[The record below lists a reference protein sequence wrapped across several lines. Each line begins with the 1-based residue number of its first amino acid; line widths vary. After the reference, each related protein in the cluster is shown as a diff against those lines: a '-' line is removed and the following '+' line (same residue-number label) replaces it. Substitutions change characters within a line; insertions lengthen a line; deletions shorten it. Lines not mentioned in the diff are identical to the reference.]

1 MAATVNGETLAR
13 LLGRLDLR
21 RSEGIGIAH
30 RGALS
35 FVGVMLQGGVRF
47 LYSVL
52 IGRFLTPAL
61 LAATNSA
68 ISLALFVSLLWPTA
82 TATAATKF
90 VSRAH
95 GAGEEDLALAVA
107 RHLGRVSMAAA
118 ALLALGA
125 GGFSWFFQARH
136 DLGAAVLVALLV
148 LAWSGYTYVRG
159 LHFAVQQVARATLWD
174 GISAVVALALLV
186 AVIAAGADALLLAPL
201 TAGYALYAVCG
212 WPRGARSGT
221 LPAALRAEI
230 NQFTFWTVV
239 GTLASTGLLQLSM
252 LIAHGTSSPDD
263 AALYAVALT
272 LATPLSMIARSFS
285 LVLFPS
291 MARAAGRADHSSMR
305 RQTDLSTR
313 GLVAAMGLLFGVLA
327 IVGELVIVIAFGTR
341 YAEAFVP
348 LVILLAACFLVTVNI
363 GVVNALSAGKASG
376 VRLPALFSVAGMVIG
391 LGTMV
396 IAVPM
401 GGIAAVAA
409 GYLAGAVVIGLGP
422 IIWVWVR
429 DGMHWGWTFV
439 RATVGVACAAGLI
452 VLDELW
458 GLPGLATIGTAAV
471 FGAVWLGLMWP
482 EVRVIGSM
490 RRLRI

>member
-1 MAATVNGETLAR
+1 MNGDLRAR

-21 RSEGIGIAH
+21 RSEGIGLAH

-35 FVGVMLQGGVRF
+35 LVGVMLQGGVRF

-95 GAGEEDLALAVA
+95 GAGDAPLALAVA
-107 RHLGRVSMAAA
+107 KHLGRVSMVAAGV
-118 ALLALGA
+118 LGVGA
-125 GGFSWFFQARH
+125 GAFSWLFQDRQ
-136 DLGAAVLVALLV
+136 DLGAAILVTLLV

-174 GISAVVALALLV
+174 GISAIVALALLV
-186 AVIAAGADALLLAPL
+186 VVIVAGADALLLAPL
-201 TAGYALYAVCG
+201 TAGYALYAICG
-212 WPRGARSGT
+212 WPRGEKSGS
-221 LPAALRAEI
+221 LPAALRSEI
-230 NQFTFWTVV
+230 NHFTFWTVI

-252 LIAHGTSSPDD
+252 LVAHGTSSPED

-272 LATPLSMIARSFS
+272 LATPLSMLARSFS

-291 MARAAGRADHSSMR
+291 MARATGRADHASVR
-305 RQTDLSTR
+305 AQTDLSTR
-313 GLVAAMGLLFGVLA
+313 GLVAAMGLLFGALA
-327 IVGELVIVIAFGTR
+327 IVGKLVIVIAFGAR
-341 YAEAFVP
+341 YADAFVP

-363 GVVNALSAGKASG
+363 GVVNALSAGTQSG
-376 VRLPALFSVAGMVIG
+376 VRLPALFSVVGMVIG
-391 LGTMV
+391 LCTM
-396 IAVPM
+396 ALTVPG
-401 GGIAAVAA
+401 GGITAVAA
-409 GYLAGAVVIGLGP
+409 GYLAGAVIIGLAP

-429 DGMHWGWTFV
+429 EGMRWGWTFL
-439 RATVGVACAAGLI
+439 RALFGVGCAAALI

-458 GLPGLATIGTAAV
+458 GVPAWATVGTAAV
-471 FGAVWLGLMWP
+471 FAIIWLGLMWP
-482 EVRVIGSM
+482 EVRMIGSM